1 MTNVIFYKLNQC
13 GAYYSL
19 TKFDTSKYQ
28 MKNHTELHTSF
39 TKDTLTQINSK
50 KSNNHTMIHDKVSNS
65 DHNQTMIHDK
75 VSNSDHDLTNNY
87 VTTTNKKLSVIKRFS
102 LICNFMDNYIKYI
115 PHKFKLRLF
124 NKLKKLSR
132 SGLHIYFSFIKNKL
146 NLYLNKN
153 KFSNGA
159 YILLSLLKHTIN
171 INKLSYKIKASIL
184 KFHNLL
190 HKF

>member
-1 MTNVIFYKLNQC
+1 MTNVIFYKLNQFSN
-13 GAYYSL
+13 YYSL

-28 MKNHTELHTSF
+28 MKNQSELHRSF
-39 TKDTLTQINSK
+39 TQDTVTQINSK
-50 KSNNHTMIHDKVSNS
+50 KSNNHTTSHDNTKKSDEKVSNS
-65 DHNQTMIHDK
+65 DNG
-75 VSNSDHDLTNNY
+75 NTNNY
-87 VTTTNKKLSVIKRFS
+87 MITPNKKVSAIKRFS
-102 LICNFMDNYIKYI
+102 LICNFMDKYIKYI

-124 NKLKKLSR
+124 TKLKQLSS
-132 SGLHIYFSFIKNKL
+132 SGLHIYFSIIKNKL

-153 KFSNGA
+153 NFSNGA

-171 INKLSYKIKASIL
+171 INKLPSKIKASIL